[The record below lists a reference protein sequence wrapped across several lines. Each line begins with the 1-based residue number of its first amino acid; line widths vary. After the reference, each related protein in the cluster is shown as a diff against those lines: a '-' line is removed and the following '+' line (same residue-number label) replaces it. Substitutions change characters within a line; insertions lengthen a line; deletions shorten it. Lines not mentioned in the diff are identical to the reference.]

1 MNKTFFISALAA
13 SCLLSLNASAADI
26 LARVITSTPV
36 VNQVAVPRQVC
47 NNQQIMTETQRS
59 GGGALLGAVAG
70 GAVGNAIGN
79 GGGRALAT
87 VIGLVGG
94 AMVGDRAEGTNNQ
107 MNQVQNIQQCST
119 QTFYENRASHYNV
132 VYEYQGTQYNVQMAQ
147 DPGPYVRLQ
156 VTPVGAINPGSH
168 AGSFPAPQSGFPAQR
183 ILPAQ
188 PQTYYQQSPVQ
199 PGYVVQQPVFLA
211 PVVVESYSTYYGR
224 PYYPRH
230 APSHVHQP
238 YYGPVGASI
247 SFGYSRVTGTGVRL
261 QTRKKGRLMRPFL
274 MLRIFTATSLS
285 TRL

>member
-1 MNKTFFISALAA
+1 MKKVIVLSLLATT
-13 SCLLSLNASAADI
+13 SLLALNASAADI

-36 VNQVAVPRQVC
+36 VQQFAVPRQVC
-47 NNQQIMTETQRS
+47 NSQQVITETRKS

-94 AMVGDRAEGTNNQ
+94 AMVGDRVEGTN
-107 MNQVQNIQQCST
+107 NQVQNIQQCST
-119 QTFYENRASHYNV
+119 QTFYENRPSHYNV

-156 VTPVGAINPGSH
+156 VTPVGAMNPVR
-168 AGSFPAPQSGFPAQR
+168 QSGFPIQQVQ
-183 ILPAQ
+183 PAQ
-188 PQTYYQQSPVQ
+188 PQTFYQQMPVQ

-211 PVVVESYSTYYGR
+211 PVVIESYTSYYGRPYYGR

-230 APSHVHQP
+230 YQP
-238 YYGPVGASI
+238 HYGPVGSSI
-247 SFGYSRVTGTGVRL
+247 NFGFSRGYGHWR
-261 QTRKKGRLMRPFL
+261 
-274 MLRIFTATSLS
+274 
-285 TRL
+285 

>member
-1 MNKTFFISALAA
+1 MKKVIFLSMFATTGLLA
-13 SCLLSLNASAADI
+13 SNASAADI

-47 NNQQIMTETQRS
+47 NSQQIITETAKS

-94 AMVGDRAEGTNNQ
+94 AMVGDRVEGTN
-107 MNQVQNIQQCST
+107 NQVQNIQQCST
-119 QTFYENRASHYNV
+119 QTFYENRASYYNV

-147 DPGPYVRLQ
+147 DPGPYVRMQ
-156 VTPVGAINPGSH
+156 VTPVGAINP
-168 AGSFPAPQSGFPAQR
+168 APQPGFPAQT
-183 ILPAQ
+183 AQ
-188 PQTYYQQSPVQ
+188 PQTYYQQAPVQ
-199 PGYVVQQPVFLA
+199 PGYVVQQPVYLE

-230 APSHVHQP
+230 YYQP

-247 SFGYSRVTGTGVRL
+247 NLGYSRGYGYWR
-261 QTRKKGRLMRPFL
+261 
-274 MLRIFTATSLS
+274 
-285 TRL
+285 